1 MGHSIF
7 PIILKKNFFCFLL
20 ALLISNIEGNI
31 FLNSSKS
38 GSKPWVS
45 LVLLQ
50 KAFKNYCTIPHFPNL
65 EKLSNCIHLHLCVN
79 LHTFTF
85 ITYNIS
91 AQLRM
96 RKESLKKTGTGFFK
110 KTAFLKIDSI
120 FYLDHKI
127 HLRKAVSI
135 F

>member
-7 PIILKKNFFCFLL
+7 PIILKKIFFCFLL

-31 FLNSSKS
+31 FLNSSRS

-50 KAFKNYCTIPHFPNL
+50 KAFKNYCTIPRFPNL

-79 LHTFTF
+79 LYIFTF

-110 KTAFLKIDSI
+110 NTAFLKIDSI